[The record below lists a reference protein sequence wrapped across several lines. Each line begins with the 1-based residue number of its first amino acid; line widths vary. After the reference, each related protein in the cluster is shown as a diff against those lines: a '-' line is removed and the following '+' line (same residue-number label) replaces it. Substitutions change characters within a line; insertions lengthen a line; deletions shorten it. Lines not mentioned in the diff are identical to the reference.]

1 MPSLAQPRGLR
12 FLCHTVDHSYVTC
25 STQWTAS
32 LRSAR
37 LGAVRC
43 PSEAL
48 SRASPRGV
56 AEALQQVTRQLQ
68 QIPLRSSVCFLSLRQ
83 PRRALRVRL
92 MGCEVKHHLL
102 SFLHHVEVSEG
113 SSATVGAGFSVCVAV
128 RFQSRR
134 KELGDEQRE
143 DGGPFRRYH
152 VERSGAHRAKD
163 GSVRS
168 KDSRRGRAQH
178 ATPGD
183 DRCLRSMKI
192 GSDRQKWL
200 EAKATVGHTLRSSV
214 ETSACAATS
223 GLQLKNRVRLAASRP
238 SPSSSV
244 TDSVFERAH
253 LARET
258 VPNVETD
265 HLVSESSRH
274 PSYVAS
280 SCDVTCAGASGS
292 GDRGVVPVQPG
303 VCGRMWLSGPHVLG
317 ARLIRC
323 FHGCFED
330 TGVIGSHP
338 VFAMQLKCSPFLVT
352 TLAPQIARTAPGT
365 RSMSTLTE

>member
-1 MPSLAQPRGLR
+1 MFSTTGSDVLPVGLPPLEVQILLSHHQASANSPKSEMPSLAQPRELR

-102 SFLHHVEVSEG
+102 TFLHHVEVLEG

-128 RFQSRR
+128 CFQPRR

-143 DGGPFRRYH
+143 DVVQHPMGT
-152 VERSGAHRAKD
+152 GAVCPTVSA
-163 GSVRS
+163 
-168 KDSRRGRAQH
+168 
-178 ATPGD
+178 
-183 DRCLRSMKI
+183 I
-192 GSDRQKWL
+192 SD
-200 EAKATVGHTLRSSV
+200 
-214 ETSACAATS
+214 
-223 GLQLKNRVRLAASRP
+223 
-238 SPSSSV
+238 
-244 TDSVFERAH
+244 
-253 LARET
+253 
-258 VPNVETD
+258 
-265 HLVSESSRH
+265 
-274 PSYVAS
+274 
-280 SCDVTCAGASGS
+280 
-292 GDRGVVPVQPG
+292 
-303 VCGRMWLSGPHVLG
+303 
-317 ARLIRC
+317 
-323 FHGCFED
+323 D
-330 TGVIGSHP
+330 TG
-338 VFAMQLKCSPFLVT
+338 CSWKEHQGEL
-352 TLAPQIARTAPGT
+352 
-365 RSMSTLTE
+365 